1 VSAGLG
7 VGHPGADTV
16 PAEDGGHR
24 ALPVRLPA
32 AGAFWRLLT
41 RPGDRDQEHPVD
53 DLVQELGY
61 QFRRKAVRL
70 M

>member
-7 VGHPGADTV
+7 FGHPGADTV

-41 RPGDRDQEHPVD
+41 RPNATRNTPSTI
-53 DLVQELGY
+53 
-61 QFRRKAVRL
+61 
-70 M
+70 